1 MHDDPKPSMAVHRT
15 ASSARTLGRV
25 ADALGVPVSSF
36 GDVAADVAADLGPTH
51 DPSAPEE
58 AAVLATVR
66 SYLKR
71 VSPAARDRFV
81 AAVQT
86 MVKLPSA

>member
-15 ASSARTLGRV
+15 ASSARTLRRV

-36 GDVAADVAADLGPTH
+36 GDVAADLGPTH
-51 DPSAPEE
+51 DPSGPEE